1 MSPEHPTHPRTTP
14 HGAAEICAS
23 HAPVLDAFGGYGV
36 EIEYMIVDRDG
47 LDVRPIADELLCLGA
62 GRPAADVER
71 GDMGWSNELALH
83 VLEVKNRFP
92 AATLDALPA
101 AFHAEITAINA
112 LLERHGAQLLPGGMH
127 PWMDP
132 HTETRLWTHEN
143 CAIYSTYDRIFDC
156 RRHGWGNLQSVH
168 LNLPFGD
175 DEQFARLHA
184 AVRLVLPILP
194 ARAASSPIADGRLTG
209 FMDYRLEVYRDHQ
222 RQLPSSIGECIPRPT
237 GSPAEYRAQILAPMY
252 REAAEYGDG
261 GVLQHEWLNVRA
273 AIPRFERNAIEIRV
287 LDVQECPHADLAI
300 AAVTAALVRRLYDSY
315 RAAPAADTAIRTAAL
330 VATFRACLRDA
341 ERAQIDDASYLAQLG
356 LDCGPCRTDELWA
369 RLIDLLVA
377 EERLAPRWH
386 APLQLI
392 LERGPL
398 ARRIVAALDE
408 DAGRLQMR
416 DVYRE
421 LCQCLRDDRQFEGT
435 A

>member
-1 MSPEHPTHPRTTP
+1 MSPEHPTHVRTSP
-14 HGAAEICAS
+14 HGAGQSGES
-23 HAPVLDAFGGYGV
+23 RAPVLDAFGGYGV

-62 GRPAADVER
+62 GHPAADVVR

-83 VLEVKNRFP
+83 VLEVKNRVP
-92 AATLDALPA
+92 SATLDALPE
-101 AFHAEITAINA
+101 AFHAEITAINT
-112 LLERHGAQLLPGGMH
+112 LLGRHGAQLLPGGMH

-132 HTETRLWTHEN
+132 HAETRLWTHEN
-143 CAIYSTYDRIFDC
+143 CTIYSTYDRIFDC

-184 AVRLVLPILP
+184 AIRLVLPILP
-194 ARAASSPIADGRLTG
+194 ALAASSPIADGHLTG

-222 RQLPSSIGECIPRPT
+222 RQLPSSIGECIPRPSA
-237 GSPAEYRAQILAPMY
+237 SPAEYRAQILAPMY

-287 LDVQECPHADLAI
+287 LDVQECPQADLAI
-300 AAVTAALVRRLYDSY
+300 AAVTAALVQRLYASY
-315 RAAPAADTAIRTAAL
+315 HSAPDADATIRTAAL
-330 VATFRACLRDA
+330 VRTFRACLCDA
-341 ERAQIDDASYLAQLG
+341 ERTQIDDASYLAQLG
-356 LDCGPCRTDELWA
+356 LDCGPCRAHELWA
-369 RLIDLLVA
+369 RVIDLLVA
-377 EERLAPRWH
+377 EDRLAPRWH

-398 ARRIVAALDE
+398 ARRIVAALGE

-416 DVYRE
+416 EIYRE
-421 LCQCLRDDRQFEGT
+421 LGECLRDNRQFEGT